1 MRLFEPENE
10 WRIVM
15 RKLMLAAAVL
25 AATPAFAQ
33 VNTGSGNGLV
43 AVNIQNVDILKNFL
57 NNDQIA
63 ALNNLGV
70 PITVQAPISVAAN
83 VCGTTVNALAALRK
97 TGDATCNATT
107 ANSALANIVQRQKL
121 RQTR

>member
-1 MRLFEPENE
+1 
-10 WRIVM
+10 M
-15 RKLMLAAAVL
+15 RKMMLAAAAVAA
-25 AATPAFAQ
+25 AATPALGQ

-57 NNDQIA
+57 NNDQIS

-97 TGDATCNATT
+97 TGAATCDAKT

-121 RQTR
+121 KQTK

>member
-1 MRLFEPENE
+1 
-10 WRIVM
+10 M
-15 RKLMLAAAVL
+15 RKIMIAAVAL
-25 AATPAFAQ
+25 TALATPALAQ

-43 AVNIQNVDILKNFL
+43 AVNVQNVDILKNFL
-57 NNDQIA
+57 NDSQIS

-70 PITVQAPISVAAN
+70 PVTVQAPISMAAN

-97 TGDATCNATT
+97 TGAATCDAKT

-121 RQTR
+121 KQNK

>member
-1 MRLFEPENE
+1 
-10 WRIVM
+10 M
-15 RKLMLAAAVL
+15 RKLMIAAAAVAA

-33 VNTGSGNGLV
+33 VNTSGGLV
-43 AVNIQNVDILKNFL
+43 NVSVQNVDILKNFL
-57 NNDQIA
+57 NDSQIS

-97 TGDATCNATT
+97 TGAATCDATT

-121 RQTR
+121 KQNK

>member
-1 MRLFEPENE
+1 
-10 WRIVM
+10 M
-15 RKLMLAAAVL
+15 RKFVIAAAAV
-25 AATPAFAQ
+25 AATASPAFAQ

-43 AVNIQNVDILKNFL
+43 AVNVQNVDILKNFL
-57 NNDQIA
+57 NDTQIA
-63 ALNNLGV
+63 ALNNVGV

-97 TGDATCNATT
+97 TGAASCDAKT

-121 RQTR
+121 KQNK

>member
-1 MRLFEPENE
+1 
-10 WRIVM
+10 M
-15 RKLMLAAAVL
+15 RKIMFAAA
-25 AATPAFAQ
+25 AIAAIATPAIAQ
-33 VNTGSGNGLV
+33 VNTGSGLV
-43 AVNIQNVDILKNFL
+43 AVNVQNVDILKNFL
-57 NNDQIA
+57 NDSQIS

-97 TGDATCNATT
+97 TGDAACDAKT

-121 RQTR
+121 NQNK

>member
-1 MRLFEPENE
+1 
-10 WRIVM
+10 M
-15 RKLMLAAAVL
+15 RKLIFAAAGLAAL
-25 AATPAFAQ
+25 ATPAVAQ

-43 AVNIQNVDILKNFL
+43 AVNVQDVSLLNNFL

-63 ALNNLGV
+63 ALNDLGV

-97 TGDATCNATT
+97 TGAATCDAKSGS
-107 ANSALANIVQRQKL
+107 AALARIVQRQKL
-121 RQTR
+121 KQKK

>member
-1 MRLFEPENE
+1 
-10 WRIVM
+10 M
-15 RKLMLAAAVL
+15 RKIMIAAAGLASLAA
-25 AATPAFAQ
+25 PAIAQ

-43 AVNIQNVDILKNFL
+43 AVNVQNVDILKNFL
-57 NNDQIA
+57 NDSQIS

-97 TGDATCNATT
+97 TGDAACDAKT

-121 RQTR
+121 KQNK

>member
-1 MRLFEPENE
+1 MR
-10 WRIVM
+10 R
-15 RKLMLAAAVL
+15 LMIIAAAAAV
-25 AATPAFAQ
+25 ATPALAQ
-33 VNTGSGNGLV
+33 TNTGSGNGLV
-43 AVNIQNVDILKNFL
+43 AVNVQNVDILKNFL
-57 NNDQIA
+57 NDSQIS

-97 TGDATCNATT
+97 TGAATCDAKT

-121 RQTR
+121 RQTK

>member
-1 MRLFEPENE
+1 
-10 WRIVM
+10 M
-15 RKLMLAAAVL
+15 RKMLIAAAAI
-25 AATPAFAQ
+25 AAAAAPALAQ

-43 AVNIQNVDILKNFL
+43 AVNVQNVDILKNCL
-57 NNDQIA
+57 NDTQIA

-97 TGDATCNATT
+97 TGDATCDAKT

-121 RQTR
+121 KQNK

>member
-1 MRLFEPENE
+1 
-10 WRIVM
+10 M
-15 RKLMLAAAVL
+15 RKLMIAAAVAA
-25 AATPAFAQ
+25 AATPALAQ
-33 VNTGSGNGLV
+33 NNTGSGNGLV
-43 AVNIQNVDILKNFL
+43 AVNIQNVDLLNNFL
-57 NNDQIA
+57 NDTQIA

-97 TGDATCNATT
+97 TGDAACDAKA

-121 RQTR
+121 KQNK